1 MYGLFQ
7 LWIRIMLNKLIVSF
21 VTGYGQT
28 VLGNA
33 DLPQRREPA
42 VPQFPIRLQRTL
54 QGQGTK
60 ATKPVRTPTVSVCRF
75 LEAYSNFI

>member
-7 LWIRIMLNKLIVSF
+7 LWIRIVLNNLIVSF

-28 VLGNA
+28 VLGDA

-42 VPQFPIRLQRTL
+42 IPQFPIRL
-54 QGQGTK
+54 
-60 ATKPVRTPTVSVCRF
+60 
-75 LEAYSNFI
+75 